1 MKALTRED
9 LLYILNSVFTLS
21 KDSNN
26 AFVLKPD
33 GLYVEDYH
41 VHSNQTNLHVPSPE
55 VHEIL
60 QKLSTNELG
69 QLLYDGNPASIA
81 VSDEKDNALEIKS
94 DGLYIKLVSQPVQE
108 HIEDTDIH
116 ITTEERNTWNNSVG
130 TANAYT
136 DDEIQKLQIHKIAFV
151 EDLPESDL
159 ADPLTVYLYK
169 DENTAENFTIAIY
182 TADGYKTLSIT
193 KATLN
198 KYYTK
203 TEIDSK
209 IKEINDKIDDNLI
222 TKQEADDTFLHA
234 EDYEVDNGHV
244 VQKGK
249 KTLSKKANNG
259 LSYDEDGGLYYPD
272 LQAELH
278 SLEIAA
284 AFSKRN
290 LLDEEITTAGLHNL
304 KDDINN
310 YNLILIEYYYKPD
323 ENDLSATTPVNAG
336 YAKTAI
342 ADPDTLDFLSRQGID
357 YCLEVGYGVSSM
369 NTKISIRNDVLTV
382 NYYHNICIYKITG
395 IGRRGGG
402 D

>member
-33 GLYVEDYH
+33 GLYVEDYR
-41 VHSNQTNLHVPSPE
+41 VHSNQANLHVPSPE

-81 VSDEKDNALEIKS
+81 VSQEANNSLEIKA
-94 DGLYIKLVSQPVQE
+94 DGLYVKLVPQAVQA
-108 HIEDTDIH
+108 HMEDTDVH
-116 ITTEERNTWNNSVG
+116 ITTEERQAWNKSVQD
-130 TANAYT
+130 ANDYT
-136 DDEIQKLQIHKIAFV
+136 DDEIRKLQIHKIAFV
-151 EDLPESDL
+151 EDLPEGDL

-169 DENTAENFTIAIY
+169 DENTAEDFTIAVY
-182 TADGYKTLSIT
+182 TSDGYRTLNIT
-193 KATLN
+193 KKTLN

-203 TEIDSK
+203 TEIDEK
-209 IKEINDKIDDNLI
+209 VQHLNDTLLKK
-222 TKQEADDTFLHA
+222 TVADDTYLHS
-234 EDYEVDNGHV
+234 EDYELDHGRV

-249 KTLSKKANNG
+249 KILSSRANNG
-259 LSYDEDGGLYYPD
+259 LSCDEDGGLYYPD
-272 LQAELH
+272 LQAEIH
-278 SLEIAA
+278 SIEIAA

-323 ENDLSATTPVNAG
+323 EDDLSATTPVRAG

-342 ADPDTLDFLSRQGID
+342 ADPDTLEFLSRQGVD

-369 NTKISIRNDVLTV
+369 NTKISIHDDVLTV